1 VSDDLVN
8 DEQGAV
14 VTGSERITVELR
26 VHGVSGTPTEETLS
40 DPHPIQVAGDTETRF
55 MRSGL
60 ASTPVEPAIVVA
72 ESLAAEPKVER
83 HHRILEAYHWGR
95 LTAGSAT
102 NALYMTLIPFLLV
115 NVAYWTVPHATCW
128 QEKEGGRTTVIA
140 NTHLL
145 IRTVHVVI
153 KLFALALSLELLN
166 AAMLISLDLF
176 AWQFGGYA
184 QDDPK
189 PAWYGRLLASG
200 PFAAPSRALVL
211 GAVLCFAVT
220 SFFSYFGRSRWDRTM
235 AAPAAGQGQGML
247 GPFAH
252 PQFWTKR
259 DAGQGMRRLHVAAMR
274 AVLASTMA
282 WVTILR
288 GGTKQ
293 PTTLLYVLGGLG
305 LGILGTVVV
314 LVIVSEWWPGGRD
327 VPHDEEQ
334 FTAFANLARWL
345 SRFTLVVL
353 GVVLVV
359 VWFGPSA
366 WASARRLQLPVLQGG
381 QWTVGLVQL
390 GLALLLGVLLVC
402 VRITRG
408 GKGTLAVDVPGPAP
422 DLPPAGGAAAPDRFA
437 SWPDPAPIGD
447 DESDWSRG
455 FRPALAG
462 QVPLVLVML
471 SWELAATL
479 TAGLTILLARVLGTP
494 VTTAAID
501 RSGHVRPGDW
511 LVLPETYWGVSLLW
525 AVGSAVL
532 VLVGVIFWFVHGR
545 PSWRQ
550 LIRDEQVLVDAQLD
564 PAATDGPG
572 GPATQARSKVGANVA
587 KARIRGRLLK
597 RWAIRV
603 FAGAAA
609 YMALVVVVGLG
620 YQWFISAHPHWV
632 SEQRARAAWL
642 NSLLDLFTQD
652 VNGGVAWVG
661 SWLLVAVAGGL
672 VMLGRSAYKSPD
684 MRRRT
689 GTFFDV
695 ACFWPRAAHPFAA
708 PCYGERAV
716 PDLVERIESLLG
728 LPPSDGDDEAAPE
741 DQRRVILAGHSQ
753 GSLICLSVVMQL
765 YGRYGAK
772 SLRRLSLMT
781 YGSQLQWV
789 FPRVFPSYV
798 GYWEQ
803 AVTRSQ
809 VLDGRWRNMYRPT
822 DPIGDRVLEP
832 TVPVHWPAADIL
844 CSDPQ
849 SYAWNTTQGTATIRM
864 HGDYFQNVG
873 YDRAAG
879 ELVILM
885 SGMPSSPIMRVP
897 PPATGSP
904 LETD

>member
-1 VSDDLVN
+1 M
-8 DEQGAV
+8 
-14 VTGSERITVELR
+14 TGSERITVELR

-60 ASTPVEPAIVVA
+60 ASTQVEPAIVVA

-128 QEKEGGRTTVIA
+128 QEKEGARTTVVA

-145 IRTVHVVI
+145 IRSVHVVI

-189 PAWYGRLLASG
+189 PAWYGRLLTSG

-235 AAPAAGQGQGML
+235 AAPTAGQGQGML

-274 AVLASTMA
+274 AALASTMA

-288 GGTKQ
+288 GGAKQ
-293 PTTLLYVLGGLG
+293 PTQLLYALGGSG
-305 LGILGTVVV
+305 LVILGTVVV

-327 VPHDEEQ
+327 VPHDEER
-334 FTAFANLARWL
+334 FTAFANGTRWL
-345 SRFTLVVL
+345 SRLTLLVL
-353 GVVLVV
+353 GLVLLV

-366 WASARRLQLPVLQGG
+366 WPSERRMQLPVLQGA
-381 QWTVGLVQL
+381 QWRLGLVQL
-390 GLALLLGVLLVC
+390 GLAFLLAGLLIF
-402 VRITRG
+402 VRNKKG
-408 GKGTLAVDVPGPAP
+408 GKRALAVDVPGPAP
-422 DLPPAGGAAAPDRFA
+422 DLTPAGGASPQPPSQFA
-437 SWPDPAPIGD
+437 GWPDPSPIGD
-447 DESDWSRG
+447 DASDWSKK
-455 FRPALAG
+455 FRPALVG

-494 VTTAAID
+494 VTRAPID
-501 RSGHVRPGDW
+501 RFGHVGPGDW

-532 VLVGVIFWFVHGR
+532 VLLGVIFWFARGKGAWTELVKNER
-545 PSWRQ
+545 D
-550 LIRDEQVLVDAQLD
+550 LIKAELD
-564 PAATDGPG
+564 PVTTDGPT
-572 GPATQARSKVGANVA
+572 GPATQARCKVAENIA

-603 FAGAAA
+603 FAGVAA
-609 YMALVVVVGLG
+609 YMALVVAIGLA
-620 YQWFISAHPHWV
+620 YQCFISRNPYWV
-632 SEQRARAAWL
+632 SQQRARAAWL
-642 NSLLDLFTQD
+642 NTLLDLFTQD
-652 VNGGVAWVG
+652 VNSGVAWVG

-772 SLRRLSLMT
+772 SLDRLSLMT

-809 VLDGRWRNMYRPT
+809 VLDGRWRNMYRLT

-832 TVPVHWPAADIL
+832 TVPVHWQAADIE

-873 YDRAAG
+873 YDRAAR
-879 ELVILM
+879 ELVIRM
-885 SGMPSSPIMRVP
+885 SGMPSLPIMRVP

-904 LETD
+904 FEPD